1 MLALFGYVMH
11 ASIPQATL
19 DNIYNLKCSLWNF
32 CALKKK
38 SKQPSNNCGSIAFV
52 VLSLKI
58 TITVVCT
65 SMTHTKI
72 LERDIFTCAVEV
84 FGSTNSFNV

>member
-1 MLALFGYVMH
+1 MLALFDYVMH
-11 ASIPQATL
+11 ASIPQASP

-32 CALKKK
+32 LHIKKN
-38 SKQPSNNCGSIAFV
+38 QPNLNNCGSIAFV

-65 SMTHTKI
+65 SMTHT
-72 LERDIFTCAVEV
+72 
-84 FGSTNSFNV
+84 